1 MTKQFGEK
9 KLVNPPRRRF
19 VQGLAAGGTLAAL
32 GTWHH
37 PLWAQNASVVQDPVL
52 QGTDFHLVIGK
63 TAVNYTGKNRVA
75 TTVNGTV
82 PGPIL
87 RWKEGSTVIIKV
99 ENRLEEETSI
109 HWHGILLPF
118 EMDGVPG
125 FSFPGIAPGE
135 SFTYRFKVAQSG
147 TYWYHSH
154 SRFQEQTGLYGAIVV
169 DPEHGETVAY
179 DRNYVVLLSDWTD
192 REPHWIF
199 TRLKQSSDFF
209 NYQMPTVGD
218 FATDVREMGLAKAW
232 QKRQMWD
239 QMRMN
244 PTDLGDVS
252 GAAFT
257 YLTNGSTPNG
267 NWTALARRGERVR
280 LRFINGSAT
289 TIFDVRIP
297 GIKMTVISA
306 DGQPVAPVSVDEF
319 RISVAETYDVI
330 VEMPDDQA
338 YTIFSQSIDRSG
350 FTRATLAPRLGMS
363 AAVPEMG
370 SKTWLSMVDMGMG
383 DMHGMEGH
391 DMSTMQNQGAQTPS
405 MQGGQAGAAGAM
417 SGMKGHDMASM
428 GTMQHGG
435 EHGAMHGTP
444 GHDMSSMKSQSGKP
458 APMHSMPGM
467 AGHDM
472 STMNDSGKAGAMAG
486 HDMGAMDAGKNM
498 KGLTTEPGV
507 DSRVMSPSK
516 SLSDPGPRLRD
527 NGRRVLTY
535 ADLTTVGVP
544 IDPREPG
551 REIVLRL
558 TGNMQRF
565 VWSFDGVKF
574 HDAEPIYLKYGERV
588 RITLINDTMMNHP
601 IHLHGMWSD
610 MESEEGRFKVRKHTV
625 NVQPS
630 KQISFRVTADAIG
643 QWAFHCHL
651 LYHMEAGMFRKV
663 VVA

>member
-1 MTKQFGEK
+1 MTKQSGWHEPFSY
-9 KLVNPPRRRF
+9 PRRRF
-19 VQGLAAGGTLAAL
+19 VQGLAAGGTWAAL
-32 GTWHH
+32 GAWHH
-37 PLWAQNASVVQDPVL
+37 PIRAQEAPVIRDPVL
-52 QGTDFHLVIGK
+52 QGTDFHLVIDK
-63 TAVNYTGKNRVA
+63 TPVNYTGKARQA
-75 TTVNGTV
+75 TMINGTV

-87 RWKEGSTVIIKV
+87 RWKEGSTVTIQV
-99 ENRLEEETSI
+99 ENRLEEDTSI

-154 SRFQEQTGLYGAIVV
+154 SRFQEQTGLYGAIVI
-169 DPEHGETVAY
+169 DPRDGEKVAY
-179 DRNYVVLLSDWTD
+179 ERDYVVLLSDWTD
-192 REPHWIF
+192 REPEWIF

-209 NYQMPTVGD
+209 NYQMPTVVD
-218 FATDVREMGLAKAW
+218 FAADVREMGVAKAW

-252 GAAFT
+252 GATFT
-257 YLTNGSTPNG
+257 YLTNGTTPNG
-267 NWTALARRGERVR
+267 NWTAVARRGERVR

-297 GIKMTVISA
+297 GLKMTVVSA
-306 DGQPVAPVSVDEF
+306 DGQPVAPVTVDEF

-330 VEMPDDQA
+330 VEMPEDRA

-370 SKTWLSMVDMGMG
+370 PKTWLSMVDMGMG
-383 DMHGMEGH
+383 DMEGMEGH
-391 DMSTMQNQGAQTPS
+391 DMSSMQNQGAQTPS
-405 MQGGQAGAAGAM
+405 MQGGQAGAAM
-417 SGMKGHDMASM
+417 NGMKGDDRASMGAGQQGGHAAHGMPGHDMASM
-428 GTMQHGG
+428 
-435 EHGAMHGTP
+435 
-444 GHDMSSMKSQSGKP
+444 KNQSGV
-458 APMHSMPGM
+458 ATST
-467 AGHDM
+467 AG
-472 STMNDSGKAGAMAG
+472 MAG
-486 HDMGAMDAGKNM
+486 HDMGAMAADKNM

-535 ADLTTVGVP
+535 AALDTVGVAV
-544 IDPREPG
+544 DPREPG

-610 MESEEGRFKVRKHTV
+610 IESEDGKFKVRKHTV